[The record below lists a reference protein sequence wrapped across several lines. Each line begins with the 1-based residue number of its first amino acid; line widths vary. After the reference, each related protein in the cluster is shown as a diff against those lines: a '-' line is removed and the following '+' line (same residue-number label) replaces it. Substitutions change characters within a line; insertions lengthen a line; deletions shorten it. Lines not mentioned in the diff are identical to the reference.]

1 MKVHANPTVCVAAG
15 QCALRAPEVFDQ
27 NDQDG
32 TVILLLEEPDADQ
45 LDAVREVVNLCPSG
59 AITVSGGPP

>member
-1 MKVHANPTVCVAAG
+1 MKVRTDPTVCIAAG

-32 TVILLLEEPDADQ
+32 TVILLLKEPTPDQ
-45 LDAVREVVNLCPSG
+45 HAAVHEAMTLCPSG
-59 AITVSGGPP
+59 AITLSIQ